1 MIMKEVIFTEKA
13 TSPTGP
19 YSQAIKVGN
28 TVYLAGVCGDDPV
41 SGEIMGNGDMKI
53 EAKYAMENLKNTLEA
68 AGGKMTDIVKVNVV
82 FTDLEQASDFNEV
95 YMTYFPEYRP
105 ARIAMGVAGL
115 LGGAN
120 LELDAVAV
128 LDT

>member
-1 MIMKEVIFTEKA
+1 MKEVIFTNKA

-19 YSQAIKVGN
+19 YSQAIKVDK

-41 SGEIMGNGDMKI
+41 TGEIMGGGDMKV

-68 AGGKMTDIVKVNVV
+68 AGGKMPDIVKVKVV
-82 FTDLEQASDFNEV
+82 FTDLEQAADFNEV
-95 YMTYFPEYRP
+95 YMTYFPDYRP

-115 LGGAN
+115 LGGAH
-120 LELDAVAV
+120 LELDDVAI
-128 LDT
+128 LDEE